1 MPRTRITVVLTE
13 HEQLFNRYN
22 SNKHTHSK
30 TVTIQSKKRP
40 MASEDEQA
48 SRGVEEGWVLR
59 PVSLCMTEVEDRGSR
74 SGWHNF
80 EFLQ

>member
-1 MPRTRITVVLTE
+1 
-13 HEQLFNRYN
+13 
-22 SNKHTHSK
+22 
-30 TVTIQSKKRP
+30 

-48 SRGVEEGWVLR
+48 SRGVDEGWVLR